1 MAGFKD
7 KMGKLKDWMITD
19 DENSDEEY
27 DSYEDEYDDSYEE
40 YDDNF
45 EEYEED
51 TDITSTS
58 SSYAAGIA
66 ASRVADYQAHN
77 QMKVVIVEPK
87 VYDDAATIADH
98 LKLRKTVIVN
108 LENMTQQN
116 TKKSIF
122 DFMNGAVYV
131 LDGSIQRVSKS
142 IFILAP
148 KNVDVDEN
156 IKKELESKA
165 IFPWQSR

>member
-1 MAGFKD
+1 MAGIKD
-7 KMGKLKDWMITD
+7 KMGKLKSWMIVDNDNANDDYDAYDEYEDDVYDDDAYDDYEDD
-19 DENSDEEY
+19 DEL
-27 DSYEDEYDDSYEE
+27 DDSYS
-40 YDDNF
+40 NPL
-45 EEYEED
+45 
-51 TDITSTS
+51 
-58 SSYAAGIA
+58 G
-66 ASRVADYQAHN
+66 SRMDYQAHN

-98 LKLRKTVIVN
+98 LRLRKTVIVN
-108 LENMTQQN
+108 LEALTQQN

-148 KNVDVDEN
+148 KNVDVDAS

-165 IFPWQSR
+165 IFPWQNK

>member
-1 MAGFKD
+1 MAGIKD
-7 KMGKLKDWMITD
+7 KMGKLKSWMIVDNDNANDDYDAYDEYEDDVYDDDGYDDYEDD
-19 DENSDEEY
+19 DEL
-27 DSYEDEYDDSYEE
+27 DDSH
-40 YDDNF
+40 NNPL
-45 EEYEED
+45 
-51 TDITSTS
+51 
-58 SSYAAGIA
+58 G
-66 ASRVADYQAHN
+66 SRMDYQAHN

-98 LKLRKTVIVN
+98 LRLRKTVIVN
-108 LENMTQQN
+108 LEALTQQN

-148 KNVDVDEN
+148 KNVDVDAS

-165 IFPWQSR
+165 IFPWQNK

>member
-1 MAGFKD
+1 MAGIKD
-7 KMGKLKDWMITD
+7 KMGKLKNWMIVD
-19 DENSDEEY
+19 NDNSNDEY
-27 DSYEDEYDDSYEE
+27 DSYDDYEDDDYEDDDYEDDVYDDEQ
-40 YDDNF
+40 DDLYN
-45 EEYEED
+45 
-51 TDITSTS
+51 S
-58 SSYAAGIA
+58 AVG
-66 ASRVADYQAHN
+66 SRVDYQAHN

-98 LKLRKTVIVN
+98 LRLRKTVIVN
-108 LENMTQQN
+108 LEAMTQQN

-148 KNVDVDEN
+148 KNVDVDAS

-165 IFPWQSR
+165 IFPWQNK

>member
-7 KMGKLKDWMITD
+7 RIGKLKNWMIVD
-19 DENSDEEY
+19 DENLEEY
-27 DSYEDEYDDSYEE
+27 DSYDYE
-40 YDDNF
+40 
-45 EEYEED
+45 EEYEGYDESYDENEYED
-51 TDITSTS
+51 EMESMLPSLATGTMTEYHS
-58 SSYAAGIA
+58 
-66 ASRVADYQAHN
+66 HN

-98 LKLRKTVIVN
+98 LRLRKTVIVN
-108 LENMTQQN
+108 LEKMTQQN

-131 LDGSIQRVSKS
+131 LDGNIQRVNKS

-148 KNVDVDEN
+148 KNVDVDSN

-165 IFPWQSR
+165 VFPWQNK

>member
-7 KMGKLKDWMITD
+7 RMGKLKNWMIID
-19 DENSDEEY
+19 DEAPEEY
-27 DSYEDEYDDSYEE
+27 DSYDEYDENYDE
-40 YDDNF
+40 YDENYDEYDED
-45 EEYEED
+45 EE
-51 TDITSTS
+51 
-58 SSYAAGIA
+58 AGV
-66 ASRVADYQAHN
+66 SLGSLTGSVPEYHSHN

-98 LKLRKTVIVN
+98 LRLRKTVIVN
-108 LENMTQQN
+108 LEKMTQQN

-131 LDGSIQRVSKS
+131 LDGNIQRVNKS

-148 KNVDVDEN
+148 KNVDVDSN
-156 IKKELESKA
+156 MKKELESKA
-165 IFPWQSR
+165 IFPWQNK

>member
-1 MAGFKD
+1 MAGIKD
-7 KMGKLKDWMITD
+7 KMGKLKSWMIVDNDNANDDYDAYDEYEDDVYDDDGYDDYEDD
-19 DENSDEEY
+19 DEL
-27 DSYEDEYDDSYEE
+27 DDSYS
-40 YDDNF
+40 NPL
-45 EEYEED
+45 
-51 TDITSTS
+51 
-58 SSYAAGIA
+58 G
-66 ASRVADYQAHN
+66 SRMDYQAHN

-98 LKLRKTVIVN
+98 LRLRKTVIVN
-108 LENMTQQN
+108 LEALTQQN

-148 KNVDVDEN
+148 KNVDVDAS

-165 IFPWQSR
+165 IFPWQNK

>member
-27 DSYEDEYDDSYEE
+27 DSYEDEYEDS
-40 YDDNF
+40 F
-45 EEYEED
+45 EEYEDGFDDYEED
-51 TDITSTS
+51 SDTSLT
-58 SSYAAGIA
+58 SSYAASLA
-66 ASRVADYQAHN
+66 ASRVADYQSHN

-148 KNVDVDEN
+148 KNVDVDAS

>member
-1 MAGFKD
+1 MASIKD
-7 KMGKLKDWMITD
+7 KVGKLKNWMIID
-19 DENSDEEY
+19 DDDSDEEY
-27 DSYEDEYDDSYEE
+27 DTYEE
-40 YDDNF
+40 YDDNYEDYEGDF
-45 EEYEED
+45 VDYEDKEAETQYSSFSSGRVPEYQ
-51 TDITSTS
+51 S
-58 SSYAAGIA
+58 
-66 ASRVADYQAHN
+66 HN

-98 LKLRKTVIVN
+98 LRLRKTVIVN

-116 TKKSIF
+116 TKKSVF

-148 KNVDVDEN
+148 KNVDVDAS

-165 IFPWQSR
+165 IFPWQNR

>member
-1 MAGFKD
+1 MAGIKD
-7 KMGKLKDWMITD
+7 RMGKLRNWMVI
-19 DENSDEEY
+19 DEDSSEEEY
-27 DSYEDEYDDSYEE
+27 DAYEEYEDEYDETEEEFESSADQDFSYNTGIGSGRVPE
-40 YDDNF
+40 Y
-45 EEYEED
+45 
-51 TDITSTS
+51 S
-58 SSYAAGIA
+58 
-66 ASRVADYQAHN
+66 HN

-87 VYDDAATIADH
+87 VYDDAALIADH

-108 LENMTQQN
+108 LESMTQQ
-116 TKKSIF
+116 TVKKSIF

-148 KNVDVDEN
+148 KNVDVDAS

-165 IFPWQSR
+165 IFPWQNK

>member
-1 MAGFKD
+1 MAGLKD
-7 KMGKLKDWMITD
+7 RMGKLRNWMVIYED
-19 DENSDEEY
+19 NSEEEY
-27 DSYEDEYDDSYEE
+27 DAYEEYEDGYDEYDESEE
-40 YDDNF
+40 EF
-45 EEYEED
+45 EDGSEQDFPYSTGIGANRVPEY
-51 TDITSTS
+51 S
-58 SSYAAGIA
+58 
-66 ASRVADYQAHN
+66 HN

-87 VYDDAATIADH
+87 VYDDAALIADH

-108 LENMTQQN
+108 LESMTQQSI
-116 TKKSIF
+116 KKSIF

-148 KNVDVDEN
+148 KNVDVDAS

-165 IFPWQSR
+165 IFPWQNK

>member
-1 MAGFKD
+1 MAGIKE
-7 KMGKLKDWMITD
+7 KMGKIKNWMVI
-19 DENSDEEY
+19 DEDHSEEEY
-27 DSYEDEYDDSYEE
+27 EAYDEYDEVEDYENDYDEFDDDLNNLAYSGISSNRVPE
-40 YDDNF
+40 YQ
-45 EEYEED
+45 
-51 TDITSTS
+51 S
-58 SSYAAGIA
+58 
-66 ASRVADYQAHN
+66 HN

-98 LKLRKTVIVN
+98 LRLRKTVIVN
-108 LENMTQQN
+108 LESMTQQN

-131 LDGSIQRVSKS
+131 LDGDIQRVSKS

-148 KNVDVDEN
+148 KNVDIDAN

-165 IFPWQSR
+165 IFPWQNSK

>member
-1 MAGFKD
+1 MAGLKD

-19 DENSDEEY
+19 DENAEEEY
-27 DSYEDEYDDSYEE
+27 ESYEDDYEEGYDEYEDSYEE
-40 YDDNF
+40 DD
-45 EEYEED
+45 YEEEPV
-51 TDITSTS
+51 S
-58 SSYAAGIA
+58 SSYSSGISS
-66 ASRVADYQAHN
+66 SRVADYQAHN

-87 VYDDAATIADH
+87 VYDDAAVIADH

-148 KNVDVDEN
+148 KNVDVDAS

-165 IFPWQSR
+165 IFPWQNR

>member
-1 MAGFKD
+1 MAGIKD
-7 KMGKLKDWMITD
+7 KMGKLKNWMIVDNDNANDDYDAYDEYEDDVYDDDAYDDYEDD
-19 DENSDEEY
+19 DEI
-27 DSYEDEYDDSYEE
+27 DDSYS
-40 YDDNF
+40 NPL
-45 EEYEED
+45 
-51 TDITSTS
+51 
-58 SSYAAGIA
+58 G
-66 ASRVADYQAHN
+66 SRMDYQAHN

-98 LKLRKTVIVN
+98 LRLRKTVIVN
-108 LENMTQQN
+108 LEALTQQN

-148 KNVDVDEN
+148 KNVDVDAS

-165 IFPWQSR
+165 IFPWQNK

>member
-1 MAGFKD
+1 MAGIKD
-7 KMGKLKDWMITD
+7 KMGKLKNWMIVDNDNANDVYDAYDEYEDDVYDDDAYDDYEDD
-19 DENSDEEY
+19 DEL
-27 DSYEDEYDDSYEE
+27 DDSYS
-40 YDDNF
+40 NPL
-45 EEYEED
+45 
-51 TDITSTS
+51 
-58 SSYAAGIA
+58 G
-66 ASRVADYQAHN
+66 SRMDYQAHN

-98 LKLRKTVIVN
+98 LRLRKTVIVN
-108 LENMTQQN
+108 LEALTQQN

-148 KNVDVDEN
+148 KNVDVDAS

-165 IFPWQSR
+165 IFPWQNK

>member
-1 MAGFKD
+1 MAGIKD
-7 KMGKLKDWMITD
+7 KMGKLKNWMIVD
-19 DENSDEEY
+19 NDNSNDEY
-27 DSYEDEYDDSYEE
+27 DSYDDYEDGDYEDDDYEDDVYDDEQ
-40 YDDNF
+40 DDLYN
-45 EEYEED
+45 
-51 TDITSTS
+51 STV
-58 SSYAAGIA
+58 G
-66 ASRVADYQAHN
+66 SRVDYQAHN

-98 LKLRKTVIVN
+98 LRLRKTVIVN
-108 LENMTQQN
+108 LEAMTQQN

-148 KNVDVDEN
+148 KNVDVDAS

-165 IFPWQSR
+165 IFPWQNK

>member
-1 MAGFKD
+1 MAGLKD
-7 KMGKLKDWMITD
+7 RMGKLRNWMVI
-19 DENSDEEY
+19 DEDNSEEEY
-27 DSYEDEYDDSYEE
+27 DGYEEYEDGYEE
-40 YDDNF
+40 YDESEEEFEDGSEQNF
-45 EEYEED
+45 PYGTGIGANRVPEY
-51 TDITSTS
+51 S
-58 SSYAAGIA
+58 
-66 ASRVADYQAHN
+66 HN

-87 VYDDAATIADH
+87 VYDDAALIADH

-108 LENMTQQN
+108 LESMTQQSIR
-116 TKKSIF
+116 KSIF

-148 KNVDVDEN
+148 KNVDVDAS

-165 IFPWQSR
+165 IFPWQNK